1 MEIRETSDL
10 LEEVPADILVLFHLA
25 DEPAPRARLGRV
37 DWILGSAVSR
47 LRARGKFAGER
58 GASALLSPN
67 GKIKAERILVFG
79 LGHQADLSMPALY
92 RLSYQAAHT
101 ILNLR
106 CVSIALD
113 LPFRAFPLSPP
124 DRIRHAFLEGFQAE
138 LKRGRP
144 DAPFAITLLP
154 PENGAASS

>member
-1 MEIRETSDL
+1 MEIHETSDL
-10 LEEVPADILVLFHLA
+10 REEVPADILVLFHLA
-25 DEPAPRARLGRV
+25 DEPAPRGRLGRV

-67 GKIKAERILVFG
+67 HKIRAERILVCG
-79 LGHQADLSMPALY
+79 LGQRADLSMPALY

-124 DRIRHAFLEGFQAE
+124 HRIRHAFLEGFQAE
-138 LKRGRP
+138 LKRGQP
-144 DAPFAITLLP
+144 DAAFAITLLP
-154 PENGAASS
+154 PENGASGA

>member
-1 MEIRETSDL
+1 MEIRETSGL

-25 DEPAPRARLGRV
+25 DEPAPRGRLGRV

-58 GASALLSPN
+58 GTSALLSPN
-67 GKIKAERILVFG
+67 GKIKAERILVVG
-79 LGHQADLSMPALY
+79 LGPRTDLSMPALY

-106 CVSIALD
+106 CVHIALD

-124 DRIRHAFLEGFQAE
+124 DRIRRAFLEGFQAE
-138 LKRGRP
+138 LRRGQP
-144 DAPFAITLLP
+144 DAPFAIILLAAA
-154 PENGAASS
+154 NGA

>member
-1 MEIRETSDL
+1 MEIHETSDL

-25 DEPAPRARLGRV
+25 DEPSPRGRLGRV

-67 GKIKAERILVFG
+67 HKIKAERILVCG
-79 LGHQADLSMPALY
+79 LGHRADLSLSALY
-92 RLSYQAAHT
+92 RLSYQAAQ
-101 ILNLR
+101 IVLNLR
-106 CVSIALD
+106 CLSIVLD

-124 DRIRHAFLEGFQAE
+124 ERLRHAFLEGFQAE
-138 LKRGRP
+138 LQRGRP
-144 DAPFAITLLP
+144 EASFAITLLS
-154 PENGAASS
+154 PENGTPHP

>member
-10 LEEVPADILVLFHLA
+10 LQEVPADVLVLFHLA
-25 DEPAPRARLGRV
+25 DEPSPRGRLGRV
-37 DWILGSAVSR
+37 DWILGSAISR

-58 GASALLSPN
+58 GTSALLSPN
-67 GKIKAERILVFG
+67 GKIKAERILVLG
-79 LGHQADLSMPALY
+79 LGNQADLSMPALY

-106 CVSIALD
+106 CVAIVLD
-113 LPFRAFPLSPP
+113 LPFRAFPHSPP
-124 DRIRHAFLEGFQAE
+124 DRIRRAFLEGFQAE

-144 DAPFAITLLP
+144 DAPYTITLLP
-154 PENGAASS
+154 AENPA